1 MRLIFILCLLLP
13 SVSAFGQIDGKGIFC
28 ALETASDES
37 KKEFYEDTK
46 LNGIDAKLIRMGV
59 FFSKGQFFTKIPI
72 MDNDVIIYI
81 ETDSEEYRV
90 TQNHIIMDESAY
102 LDRKTLI
109 LSDSYSGSVQCE
121 VFDSKFS
128 FEKEAERLLVILQ
141 SAYDNLRKDN
151 KI

>member
-13 SVSAFGQIDGKGIFC
+13 SLSAFGQIDGKGIFC

-59 FFSKGQFFTKIPI
+59 FFSEGQFFTKIPI

-109 LSDSYSGSVQCE
+109 LSDSYSGSVQCK